1 MTLLAVRLIFL
12 LGLIALQLLKLKR
25 TQTFKIIA
33 EKDNKTE
40 LSTANETFFI
50 NVLKSDCTL

>member
-12 LGLIALQLLKLKR
+12 LGLNAKQSLKLKH

-33 EKDNKTE
+33 KKDNKND
-40 LSTANETFFI
+40 LSIANQ
-50 NVLKSDCTL
+50 NLKYKP